1 VIRIIALTDK
11 GLVLAEKVQKN
22 LQEACEIWFKPTPFS
37 EKVQQAFQQ
46 GDHLLFIC
54 ATGIVIRTLAPV
66 LANKHQDPPVI
77 VMDEQGQFVIPLLS
91 GHEGGANQWA
101 SELAGLIH
109 AQLVLTTAE
118 NYLAPRHTPIYTI
131 GMGCERHCP
140 EQELQT
146 LLQRCLCAAQLNI
159 EQIHS
164 VNSIDIKSDEVG
176 LIQCAHNTH
185 RPYQTFSVEQLL
197 TVEDLL
203 SVKSDYVFQTVGV
216 YGVAESAALF
226 AAQAHTGQQAE
237 LIVNKIKTAKATCA
251 IARSYLVEA
260 K

>member
-1 VIRIIALTDK
+1 MIRIVALTEV
-11 GLVLAEKVQKN
+11 GLALAEQVQQCL
-22 LQEACEIWFKPTPFS
+22 LQPCDVWFKPTPFG
-37 EKVQQAFQQ
+37 EKIQQAFQQ

-54 ATGIVIRTLAPV
+54 GTGIVVRTLAPV

-101 SELAGLIH
+101 SELADLMD
-109 AQLVLTTAE
+109 AQLVLTTADT
-118 NYLAPRHTPIYTI
+118 YLAPVYTV

-140 EQELQT
+140 EQELQA
-146 LLQRCLCAAQLNI
+146 LLQECLQASQLDI

-164 VNSIDIKSDEVG
+164 INSIDLKSDEIG
-176 LIQCAHNTH
+176 LIQCARNTH

-226 AAQAHTGQQAE
+226 AAQAQTGQQAE
-237 LIVNKIKTAKATCA
+237 LVINKVKTAKATCA
-251 IARSYLVEA
+251 IARSYPA
-260 K
+260 KKS